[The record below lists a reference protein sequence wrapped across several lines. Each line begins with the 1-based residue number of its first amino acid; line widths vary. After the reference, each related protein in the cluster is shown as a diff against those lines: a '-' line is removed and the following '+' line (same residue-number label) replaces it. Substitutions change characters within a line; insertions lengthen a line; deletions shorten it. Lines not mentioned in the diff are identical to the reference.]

1 MNGLLPFESRIEL
14 KTETMPLAL
23 KRTLTGATMIKLTT
37 IATLLLENT
46 WLLISMSL
54 NLNGSLSLCFY
65 ILRSKDH

>member
-1 MNGLLPFESRIEL
+1 
-14 KTETMPLAL
+14 MPLAL

-46 WLLISMSL
+46 RLLISMSL